1 MEKIKLNN
9 ENCYES
15 IMVVL
20 HEDKCPIAHKNKV
33 EELMEQGV
41 FDNIEEAKEWVN
53 TTPIGLELIYEKNEG
68 LFAIE
73 SEAVICH
80 SHCLCSPYTKAEFDE
95 EF

>member
-9 ENCYES
+9 ENCYET

-20 HEDKCPIAHKNKV
+20 REDKCPIAHKNKV
-33 EELMEQGV
+33 EELMEQGA

-53 TTPIGLELIYEKNEG
+53 TTPIELELIYEKNEG

-73 SEAVICH
+73 SEAVICY
-80 SHCLCSPYTKAEFDE
+80 SHRLCSPYTKAEFDE